1 MSAAKEVP
9 TVGERVVFR
18 KNGRDFLV
26 IAESEYQGR
35 KYIDI
40 RSHYVKDKGDLA
52 PTRKGITISPA
63 ILNEFAA
70 SLSAFAQELEM
81 SGGGL
86 VGKTEEIDE

>member
-40 RSHYVKDKGDLA
+40 RSHYVNDKGDLS

-63 ILNEFAA
+63 KLNEFAA

-81 SGGGL
+81 KEDDA
-86 VGKTEEIDE
+86 VTTA

>member
-1 MSAAKEVP
+1 MSETKEMP
-9 TVGERVVFR
+9 IVGERVVFR

-40 RSHYVKDKGDLA
+40 RSHYVNDKGDLS

-63 ILNEFAA
+63 KMNEFAA
-70 SLSAFAQELEM
+70 SLSAFAQELE
-81 SGGGL
+81 SR
-86 VGKTEEIDE
+86 EEDE

>member
-1 MSAAKEVP
+1 MSEAKEVP
-9 TVGERVVFR
+9 TVGERAVFR

-40 RSHYVKDKGDLA
+40 RSHYVNDKGDLA
-52 PTRKGITISPA
+52 PTRKGITLSPA
-63 ILNEFAA
+63 KLHEFAA

-81 SGGGL
+81 R
-86 VGKTEEIDE
+86 EEDE